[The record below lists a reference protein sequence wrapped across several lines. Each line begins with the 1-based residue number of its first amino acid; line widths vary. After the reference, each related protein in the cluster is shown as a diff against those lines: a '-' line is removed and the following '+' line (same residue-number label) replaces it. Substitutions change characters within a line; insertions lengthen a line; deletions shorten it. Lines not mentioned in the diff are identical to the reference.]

1 LDAANAKKGGLRHCE
16 ERMRGVAGKWTN
28 EERIEE
34 KTRKITITGSKEH
47 AKAMTKKRGWL
58 ESGRSRRELTI
69 KHGR

>member
-1 LDAANAKKGGLRHCE
+1 
-16 ERMRGVAGKWTN
+16 MN

-34 KTRKITITGSKEH
+34 KTRSIKITSSKEH

-58 ESGRSRRELTI
+58 ESGRSRRELKI

>member
-1 LDAANAKKGGLRHCE
+1 MPQMRRMEDCGNATRV
-16 ERMRGVAGKWTN
+16 RSVAGKWTN

-34 KTRKITITGSKEH
+34 KTRKIKISGSKEH

-58 ESGRSRRELTI
+58 ENGRSRRELKI

>member
-1 LDAANAKKGGLRHCE
+1 MPQMRRREDCGNAR
-16 ERMRGVAGKWTN
+16 RVRSVAGKWTN

-34 KTRKITITGSKEH
+34 KTRKIKITGSKEH

-58 ESGRSRRELTI
+58 ESGRSRRELKI

>member
-1 LDAANAKKGGLRHCE
+1 MPQMRRREDCGTAR
-16 ERMRGVAGKWTN
+16 RVRGVAGKWTN

-34 KTRKITITGSKEH
+34 KTRKIKLTGSKRH

-58 ESGRSRRELTI
+58 GSGRSRRELKI

>member
-1 LDAANAKKGGLRHCE
+1 MPQMRRREDCATARRGCAVWL
-16 ERMRGVAGKWTN
+16 ERTN

-34 KTRKITITGSKEH
+34 KTRKITLTGSKEH

-58 ESGRSRRELTI
+58 ESGRSRRELKI